1 MSSCA
6 GLKTC
11 ESPPI
16 NTQPEERIHLLDE
29 LRGLAVLGMLLIN
42 IGAFGVPSIA
52 VSDPGLV
59 GTFGALDRA
68 IFNFMLLCGEGSF
81 RAIFCV
87 LFGIGALIQYERVAE
102 KTNPENAL
110 VLHRRRMRW
119 LMLFGLLDAYLFLWY
134 GDILFLYGLVGLFLL
149 SFRNL
154 AASRLLLIALLLLS
168 LLALQNLYFGE
179 FLSAPKNQLLNPLDA
194 ENATSEAVRAQMI
207 SEANAEVEAIR
218 AGYLS
223 AWPTR
228 ALLAAYMQLLFLLR
242 SLWEVLAL
250 MLIGM
255 AVYKWGAH
263 QARFSAARYLVFSIT
278 CLSIGLLVNLWE
290 IEKSAS
296 TGLPALVQL
305 LWTYDLGRIALAFS
319 YAGFFMLLNKLDLA
333 KGLASGAPSGDRAH
347 GTHEL
352 PASITHLRI
361 HFCWSWPFRSRTCQL
376 RFHHGSTSLY
386 GRVVLAKEY
395 GRFSFCRRAGCGSTD
410 TTLVRLNG
418 YGAPSSTGSA
428 SPSCEAAELQAT

>member
-6 GLKTC
+6 GPKTR

-16 NTQPEERIHLLDE
+16 NTQAEERIHLLDE

-42 IGAFGVPSIA
+42 IAAFGVPSIA
-52 VSDPGLV
+52 VLDPGLV
-59 GTFGALDRA
+59 GTFDAIDRA
-68 IFNFMLLCGEGSF
+68 IFNFMLLFGEGSF

-102 KTNPENAL
+102 KTNPENAV

-119 LMLFGLLDAYLFLWY
+119 LILFGLFDAYLFLWY

-154 AASRLLLIALLLLS
+154 ATSRLLLIALLLLS

-319 YAGFFMLLNKLDLA
+319 YAGFFMLLYKLDLA
-333 KGLASGAPSGDRAH
+333 KGLRALLAAT
-347 GTHEL
+347 GRMALTNYVL
-352 PASITHLRI
+352 QSLICGIIFVGLGLFA
-361 HFCWSWPFRSRTCQL
+361 QL
-376 RFHHGSTSLY
+376 KFHQLY
-386 GRVVLAKEY
+386 FVVLLIWAFQLWASRLWFDRY
-395 GRFSFCRRAGCGSTD
+395 YAGPLEWLWRS
-410 TTLVRLNG
+410 LVYRQRQPFLRL
-418 YGAPSSTGSA
+418 
-428 SPSCEAAELQAT
+428 

>member
-6 GLKTC
+6 GPKTR

-16 NTQPEERIHLLDE
+16 NTQAEERIHLLDE

-42 IGAFGVPSIA
+42 IAAFGVPSIA

-102 KTNPENAL
+102 KTNPENAV

-119 LMLFGLLDAYLFLWY
+119 LILFGLLDAYLFLWY

-179 FLSAPKNQLLNPLDA
+179 FLSAPKNQLLNPLDV

-228 ALLAAYMQLLFLLR
+228 ALFAAYMQLLFLLR

-255 AVYKWGAH
+255 AVYKWGGH
-263 QARFSAARYLVFSIT
+263 QARFSAARYAVFSIT

-333 KGLASGAPSGDRAH
+333 KGLRALLAAT
-347 GTHEL
+347 GRMALTNYL
-352 PASITHLRI
+352 LQSLICGFIFVGLGLFA
-361 HFCWSWPFRSRTCQL
+361 QL
-376 RFHHGSTSLY
+376 RFHQLY
-386 GRVVLAKEY
+386 FVVLLIWAFQLCASRLWFDRY
-395 GRFSFCRRAGCGSTD
+395 YAGPLEWLWRS
-410 TTLVRLNG
+410 LVYRQRQPFLR
-418 YGAPSSTGSA
+418 P
-428 SPSCEAAELQAT
+428 

>member
-333 KGLASGAPSGDRAH
+333 KGLRALLAAT
-347 GTHEL
+347 GRMALTNYL
-352 PASITHLRI
+352 LQSLICGSIFVGLGLFG
-361 HFCWSWPFRSRTCQL
+361 HF
-376 RFHHGSTSLY
+376 RFHQLY
-386 GRVVLAKEY
+386 FVVVLIWAFQLCASRLWFDRY
-395 GRFSFCRRAGCGSTD
+395 YAGPLEWLWRS
-410 TTLVRLNG
+410 LVYRQRQPFLR
-418 YGAPSSTGSA
+418 P
-428 SPSCEAAELQAT
+428 

>member
-6 GLKTC
+6 GPKTR

-16 NTQPEERIHLLDE
+16 NTQAEERIHLLDE

-42 IGAFGVPSIA
+42 IAAFGVPSIA

-119 LMLFGLLDAYLFLWY
+119 LMLFGLLDAYLLLWY

-168 LLALQNLYFGE
+168 LLAVQNLYFGE
-179 FLSAPKNQLLNPLDA
+179 FLSAPKNQLLNPLDV

-228 ALLAAYMQLLFLLR
+228 ALFAAYMQLLFLLR

-319 YAGFFMLLNKLDLA
+319 YVGFFMLLYKLDLA
-333 KGLASGAPSGDRAH
+333 KGLRALLAAT
-347 GTHEL
+347 GRMALTNYVL
-352 PASITHLRI
+352 QSLICGFIFVGLGLFA
-361 HFCWSWPFRSRTCQL
+361 QL
-376 RFHHGSTSLY
+376 RFHQLY
-386 GRVVLAKEY
+386 FVVLLIWAFQLWASRLWFDRYYAGPLEWLWRSLVY
-395 GRFSFCRRAGCGSTD
+395 RQRQPFLRR
-410 TTLVRLNG
+410 
-418 YGAPSSTGSA
+418 
-428 SPSCEAAELQAT
+428 